1 MSLLDHLRLTPA
13 LDRLAF
19 LLDGLAGTP
28 NWQLGDALDPGFVA
42 AIAPIDFAELTKRR
56 SRSLA
61 PLTVVAIESLDW
73 TARARLLHP
82 NGSRQVLT
90 CTVAELPPHRITA
103 TSLQPEIPD
112 NLTPRLAADT
122 SVPVTGEQR
131 LVVVAGVPG
140 SGKSTLADALGRRL
154 AVPVFSLD
162 WLLGA
167 LTPFGGRHLDDLLLL
182 GYEQLVT
189 LAFRQLSAGQSAIL
203 DGPFED
209 EATRERV
216 RALGGAAL
224 RVILCRCSDTE
235 AHRSRLSGRK
245 RGIPGW
251 HDAGDWADVTH
262 RLAEFPPWPE
272 ALLLDTSD
280 TPDAIL
286 ARAVSFVGA

>member
-1 MSLLDHLRLTPA
+1 MSLLDHLRATPA

-61 PLTVVAIESLDW
+61 PLTVIAIESPGW

-82 NGSRQVLT
+82 DGSRQVLT
-90 CTVAELPPHRITA
+90 CTVADLPPHRITS

-112 NLTPRLAADT
+112 NLAPRLAADL
-122 SVPVTGEQR
+122 SVPMTPEQR

-154 AVPVFSLD
+154 GVPVFSLD

-189 LAFRQLSAGQSAIL
+189 LAFRQLSAGQSAVL

-209 EATRERV
+209 EGTRARL
-216 RALGGAAL
+216 RALAGTGL
-224 RVILCRCSDTE
+224 RVIVCRCSDTA
-235 AHRSRLSGRK
+235 AHRSRLLQRK
-245 RGIPGW
+245 RDIPGW
-251 HDAGDWADVTH
+251 HDAGDWTDVT
-262 RLAEFPPWPE
+262 RRTAEFPPWPE
-272 ALLLDTSD
+272 AMLLDTSD

-286 ARAVSFVGA
+286 ATATSYVEA